1 MSESDKYGSDDEDI
15 LQDEELKDE
24 VGEIKMVIHRPSSE
38 NSVLRQRMVSQ
49 SSADSRLNSEI
60 LQPSSDS
67 FSY

>member
-38 NSVLRQRMVSQ
+38 NSVLRQRMVS
-49 SSADSRLNSEI
+49 
-60 LQPSSDS
+60 
-67 FSY
+67 